1 VKAAASALLDLYL
14 ATTELD
20 LQPLDHMIPLQGNYQ
35 IHLGFGAEDTVLVS
49 EPLSDQRHQG
59 LSAGPARSVVKDSY
73 HMME

>member
-1 VKAAASALLDLYL
+1 MASASIDLYL

-20 LQPLDHMIPLQGNYQ
+20 LQPLDRTIPLQGNYR

-59 LSAGPARSVVKDSY
+59 LSAGPARSGVKDFY
-73 HMME
+73 RMME